1 MITRTRSS
9 GRECT
14 GIFEFAGILS
24 RTVYRPGLQGLP
36 CSTVVCVPLGI
47 EGSGLHF
54 RSAGV
59 TRSYSSELSP
69 ATVGQIPLV
78 TIRANKQVAIL
89 ETSISLR
96 LDVYRGDS
104 TKSSICLQRVL
115 AVQKTR
121 DRVEPTAGQAVSAVP
136 RSRTFPEPCG
146 SSRPWAPN
154 RISNPSDE
162 LKRAP

>member
-78 TIRANKQVAIL
+78 TIRANKQIAIL
-89 ETSISLR
+89 ETGISLR

-115 AVQKTR
+115 ACKKLATGLSRQQVKPFPRYPDRGPFQSPAAPRGPGRPTEFRTR
-121 DRVEPTAGQAVSAVP
+121 QMS
-136 RSRTFPEPCG
+136 
-146 SSRPWAPN
+146 
-154 RISNPSDE
+154 
-162 LKRAP
+162 